1 LEPGSPLREPGF
13 FLLQGIIHSGD
24 ARQPGSNRIVGGVTQ
39 FRQTKPIVSRQYYHQ
54 AGRNSLRVQNIM
66 AIPWTITEFD
76 LSKTIFQQRKS
87 FRDRAKSTAVAA
99 GIWIAVFVL
108 GFAAAVMLPNG
119 SDSFGWF
126 GPWLVGLGALA
137 FAALVIVSM
146 VGRAQERSGTQAA
159 ADVTDRSSLDDIL
172 ADQLDRTGP
181 IAGANLRDVI
191 ETTNTMLSGP
201 SSEQT
206 TPPERRPD
214 RRIVTRLVQIGLW
227 TMIVIVA
234 LLAIGFAIYEA
245 LPSSTPLHHPEKI
258 FKWTVAGPAA
268 IIAYLLYLLA
278 RTRKKSADHLLE
290 YDQRPPIVFL
300 RSFKDDGR
308 KIWMAQKDDKPVRV
322 GFEDALSE
330 LFFRFGPF
338 IALGSRKD
346 FIPRLGAARAYR
358 DDSVWQEKVKRWT
371 KDARW
376 ILYLL
381 GTTESLKWEIAQI
394 TLDQLVEKTI
404 FLFPPN
410 VGAKESR
417 LQKQRVRSW
426 SNFLQALGN
435 TELHDALAG
444 FDQTSAIAMWI
455 GPGRHIFVV
464 RASCEFSQE
473 YELALRLILY
483 FKSQIGL
490 GRSHQAVEV
499 ACAETGA
506 SSAVAALSPVVGSSA
521 GIAPPE
527 AAGVSS

>member
-1 LEPGSPLREPGF
+1 
-13 FLLQGIIHSGD
+13 
-24 ARQPGSNRIVGGVTQ
+24 
-39 FRQTKPIVSRQYYHQ
+39 
-54 AGRNSLRVQNIM
+54 M

-76 LSKTIFQQRKS
+76 LSKINFQRRKS
-87 FRDRAKSTAVAA
+87 FREKAISMAVPI
-99 GIWIAVFVL
+99 GIWIALSVL
-108 GFAAAVMLPNG
+108 GFAAAVFLPEG
-119 SDSFGWF
+119 IDSFGWL
-126 GPWLVGLGALA
+126 GPWLVGLAALA
-137 FAALVIVSM
+137 FAALVIVYM
-146 VGRAQERSGTQAA
+146 IGRAKERRGTQAA
-159 ADVTDRSSLDDIL
+159 ADVTDRSSLCDIL
-172 ADQLDRTGP
+172 TDQLDRTGP

-191 ETTNTMLSGP
+191 ETTNAMLSGP
-201 SSEQT
+201 SSEQA
-206 TPPERRPD
+206 TPPEHRPD
-214 RRIVTRLVQIGLW
+214 RRIVAGLVQIGLW

-245 LPSSTPLHHPEKI
+245 LPSTTPVHHPERI
-258 FKWTVAGPAA
+258 FKWIVAGPAA

-278 RTRKKSADHLLE
+278 RTRRKSADHLLE

-308 KIWMAQKDDKPVRV
+308 KIWMAQKDDKPVLV

-330 LFFRFGPF
+330 IFFRFGPF
-338 IALGSRKD
+338 IALGSKKD

-404 FLFPPN
+404 FLFSPN

-426 SNFLQALGN
+426 NNFLQALGN
-435 TELHDALAG
+435 SELHDALAG
-444 FDQTSAIAMWI
+444 FDQTGAIAMCI

-464 RASCEFSQE
+464 RASGEFSQE

-483 FKSQIGL
+483 FKSEAGL
-490 GRSHQAVEV
+490 GRSHQAAES
-499 ACAETGA
+499 ASAETGA
-506 SSAVAALSPVVGSSA
+506 SSEIATLSPVEGPSVDDA
-521 GIAPPE
+521 KP
-527 AAGVSS
+527 AAASVAT